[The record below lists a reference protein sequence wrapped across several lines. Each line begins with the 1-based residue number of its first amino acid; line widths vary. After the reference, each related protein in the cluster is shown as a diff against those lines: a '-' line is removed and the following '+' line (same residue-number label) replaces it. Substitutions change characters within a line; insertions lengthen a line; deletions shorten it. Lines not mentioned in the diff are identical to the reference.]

1 MTDKEIVF
9 EYLKKNYK
17 DVSIEHIQEFSI
29 NMFSYVDKKGHKHII
44 RVLASKPCVT
54 DVKTVKFKD
63 HYLEIVT
70 RKDTNGNTSNSNSK
84 SKRN

>member
-1 MTDKEIVF
+1 MTGKEIVF

-63 HYLEIVT
+63 HYIEKVT
-70 RKDTNGNTSNSNSK
+70 RKDTSGNTSKSNSNSK
-84 SKRN
+84 RN